1 MGVITILIALAGI
14 YGLIL
19 FNIRYKV
26 KEIGVRKIN
35 GASEWQVMWMLNRI
49 FVCLS
54 GIGFLIACPLS
65 YWLVDNWLSGYPYHT
80 PIYWWVFLL
89 AFVII
94 SVITFV
100 TVTFQNWHVAN
111 SNPVESIKSE

>member
-89 AFVII
+89 AFMITLFV
-94 SVITFV
+94 TFV
-100 TVTFQNWHVAN
+100 TVGYRSWKAAT
-111 SNPVESIKSE
+111 SNPANAVKME